1 MLICVKYCF
10 LGLNTS
16 LVPMYISEIAP
27 LTLRGGLGT
36 INQLAVTVGLL
47 VSQILGVEGLL
58 GTDKGWPYL
67 LGIALFPSVLQ
78 LLLLP
83 FCPESPRYLLI
94 TKQQEQAARAGWY
107 YRMLIVHHSITIHYS
122 LIIRSLKLNNRKI
135 IKSMSALKK
144 LRNSTDIEDD
154 IDEMRAEEQAQ
165 RAEAKITM
173 LELVRSP
180 TLRLPLVIAIV
191 MQLSQQLS
199 GINAV
204 S

>member
-1 MLICVKYCF
+1 
-10 LGLNTS
+10 
-16 LVPMYISEIAP
+16 MYISEIAP

-94 TKQQEQAARAGWY
+94 TKQQEQAARAGGY
-107 YRMLIVHHSITIHYS
+107 YRSFIVRYSIESHYS
-122 LIIRSLKLNNRKI
+122 TILIACEI
-135 IKSMSALKK
+135 I
-144 LRNSTDIEDD
+144 
-154 IDEMRAEEQAQ
+154 
-165 RAEAKITM
+165 
-173 LELVRSP
+173 
-180 TLRLPLVIAIV
+180 
-191 MQLSQQLS
+191 
-199 GINAV
+199 
-204 S
+204 

>member
-1 MLICVKYCF
+1 M
-10 LGLNTS
+10 
-16 LVPMYISEIAP
+16 
-27 LTLRGGLGT
+27 
-36 INQLAVTVGLL
+36 
-47 VSQILGVEGLL
+47 
-58 GTDKGWPYL
+58 
-67 LGIALFPSVLQ
+67 
-78 LLLLP
+78 
-83 FCPESPRYLLI
+83 
-94 TKQQEQAARAGWY
+94 
-107 YRMLIVHHSITIHYS
+107 
-122 LIIRSLKLNNRKI
+122 
-135 IKSMSALKK
+135 KK

-204 S
+204 SVTILYILSVLINYIISLN

>member
-1 MLICVKYCF
+1 MQRF
-10 LGLNTS
+10 
-16 LVPMYISEIAP
+16 
-27 LTLRGGLGT
+27 
-36 INQLAVTVGLL
+36 
-47 VSQILGVEGLL
+47 
-58 GTDKGWPYL
+58 D
-67 LGIALFPSVLQ
+67 
-78 LLLLP
+78 
-83 FCPESPRYLLI
+83 
-94 TKQQEQAARAGWY
+94 
-107 YRMLIVHHSITIHYS
+107 
-122 LIIRSLKLNNRKI
+122 LKLN
-135 IKSMSALKK
+135 KSMLALKK

-204 S
+204 SKQYALFWRFSTS